1 MGQREFGTTNARTVG
16 PESSRLSTFKP
27 LIISAYNVRTLH
39 QQGKTHQL
47 FTGCSDAGTD
57 IIGIQEHR
65 LITKEPTEELW
76 SEDKNWV
83 IIYSSATDQ
92 RQGGVGRLMSKHI
105 YNCLQS
111 VTPVTKRIISA
122 TFHGNPQL
130 TVTAVYAPTE
140 CSSPEDKDDFYDNL
154 SNHLEQVKT
163 HNMHLVVGDFN
174 ARVGND
180 SHSIH
185 PEVIG
190 PHCFYDTTNSNGE
203 KLVDLCEECKLY
215 PAQMRFPQP
224 RRRLW
229 TWMHPSG
236 STHQLDHIIN
246 QKWKNSLRNCRAYN
260 SVELDSDHRIISIK
274 LVCSLRTTKS
284 RPCKIQLEEIT
295 GRYHKE
301 KVPTWAVQQIWNPPN
316 QQLDNTNNGEI
327 QDVRKY
333 CWRSGWGGSR

>member
-1 MGQREFGTTNARTVG
+1 MSPRPISHQWSTCSKLRMLIQGQSPVSTPRTEEKKSGNYSITKTTRKKLNKRSKADGRPSSDDSMTGQRELGTTHARTVG
-16 PESSRLSTFKP
+16 PEPSRLSTFKP
-27 LIISAYNVRTLH
+27 LIISTYNVRTLH

-47 FTGCSDAGTD
+47 FMGCSDAGID

-83 IIYSSATDQ
+83 LIYSSATDQ
-92 RQGGVGRLMSKHI
+92 RQGGVGLLMSKHI
-105 YNCLQS
+105 YSCLQS
-111 VTPVTKRIISA
+111 VTPVTDRIVSA
-122 TFHGNPQL
+122 TFHGNPKL

-154 SNHLEQVKT
+154 TNHLEQVKA
-163 HNMHLVVGDFN
+163 HNIHLVVGDFN

-203 KLVDLCEECKLY
+203 QLVDLCEEYKLY

-224 RRRLW
+224 RKRLW
-229 TWMHPSG
+229 TWMI
-236 STHQLDHIIN
+236 HQDPHT
-246 QKWKNSLRNCRAYN
+246 S
-260 SVELDSDHRIISIK
+260 
-274 LVCSLRTTKS
+274 
-284 RPCKIQLEEIT
+284 
-295 GRYHKE
+295 
-301 KVPTWAVQQIWNPPN
+301 
-316 QQLDNTNNGEI
+316 
-327 QDVRKY
+327 
-333 CWRSGWGGSR
+333 